1 MTRLKSL
8 LMFGCFLLCLATILF
23 VLLANTKL
31 RVTAE
36 HIKVELDS
44 VISIEQ
50 RQDNIWNI
58 SDKGPISPSLY
69 YCNFPS
75 ANDEFAAEEGK
86 PPKSSWVLKQI
97 QVVIRHG
104 DRSPIGFEL
113 YKKLKVRPDYC
124 QLRPNHQPS
133 HPSLKQFM
141 KTISLDHTRLIMQG
155 RKLIT
160 SPFPRSE
167 ICGSATLSQLG
178 VVQHIHNGE
187 ILRKMYIQNHNLL
200 AEAIKNKAE
209 IANKILVVSTTRSR
223 TVQSAIA
230 FLYGL
235 IPDFHLDQVDI
246 KYSNS
251 DIFSMK
257 KCPAVSLLEQNIKN
271 MRYKIYIEHQKK
283 NSTFRKLAD
292 GFGINDHSGVLID
305 SFVTGFLCK
314 NYKLPCAGNQSCVTV
329 KDLDVLLEEEEYMMK
344 RISKESYYV
353 NQSILRLHPLLHRI
367 SKMIMNKISNDT
379 KPDVVLIS
387 GHDTTLKP
395 LIRSLGIPEY
405 RWPRLGTR
413 LVFELWFDP
422 DTNQHFVRI
431 LLNGKDYTMQTAC
444 CKTQEPHRD
453 SSKVCNVNN
462 FFSFVTSGI
471 FKHFNAKTHDEA
483 CNTAPLFMN

>member
-50 RQDNIWNI
+50 RQNNIWNI

-75 ANDEFAAEEGK
+75 ANDEFTAEEGK

-133 HPSLKQFM
+133 HPSLKQFR

-344 RISKESYYV
+344 
-353 NQSILRLHPLLHRI
+353 
-367 SKMIMNKISNDT
+367 
-379 KPDVVLIS
+379 
-387 GHDTTLKP
+387 
-395 LIRSLGIPEY
+395 
-405 RWPRLGTR
+405 WPRLGTR

-444 CKTQEPHRD
+444 CKTQEHHHD

-471 FKHFNAKTHDEA
+471 FKHFSAKTHDEA